1 MGRVG
6 QAPAVKGPHA
16 TGPGGGA
23 CDLPTPTAARGPH
36 LSPSEVQAMSQ
47 NTSLLAVSER
57 PRTFIRITIPATILA
72 ISAIDVYNLLF
83 NYIFQV
89 ALPFH
94 QGGQDLAILWS
105 RLHCV
110 NCYRF

>member
-1 MGRVG
+1 
-6 QAPAVKGPHA
+6 
-16 TGPGGGA
+16 
-23 CDLPTPTAARGPH
+23 
-36 LSPSEVQAMSQ
+36 MSQ